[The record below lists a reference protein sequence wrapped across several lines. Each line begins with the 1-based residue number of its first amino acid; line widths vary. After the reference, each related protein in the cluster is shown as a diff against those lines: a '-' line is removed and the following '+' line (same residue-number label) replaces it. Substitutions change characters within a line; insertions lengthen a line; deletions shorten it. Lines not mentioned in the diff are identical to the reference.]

1 LKKTRKLIYVHIVHT
16 SQDMGSLLEKVKRE
30 YIAIYGEQRWN
41 QHLKEVDALWAKTVE
56 KIKSLPL
63 DYRKVKIYQDGMPVC
78 DREVEIVNKLAADGN
93 TNHQL
98 LLELIEKGAT
108 IMGTEEPA
116 LLIQERD
123 RLINSSGQKS
133 LPYDDLM
140 EQRDEYIAKRIGS
153 TLNEDET
160 GILFIGALHRV
171 ADKLPDDIE
180 VSNLLDY
187 ENSHRTIIGER

>member
-1 LKKTRKLIYVHIVHT
+1 
-16 SQDMGSLLEKVKRE
+16 MGSLLEKVKRE